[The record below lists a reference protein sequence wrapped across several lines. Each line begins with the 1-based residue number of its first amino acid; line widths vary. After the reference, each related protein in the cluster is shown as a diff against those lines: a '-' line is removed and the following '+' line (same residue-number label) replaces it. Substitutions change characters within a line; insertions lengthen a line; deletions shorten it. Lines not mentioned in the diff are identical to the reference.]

1 MPLARTIDVINEA
14 RGRGAAAGAFEPYTV
29 EQIQATVLAAQ
40 DEGRGII
47 LQLWSEVLET
57 WGFALLTSLISNL
70 AADVDVPVA
79 IHLDHALEEDLV
91 WTALDNGFTGVMFDG
106 SKLPYEENVQRTR
119 VVVDRARGYGAAVEA
134 ELGIINF
141 MADYATPEE
150 ARAAVA
156 TMLTSPEQAQDFVE
170 RTGIDVLA
178 PAIGSIHGC
187 PLPAADL
194 DIPRIA
200 AIAEITGL
208 PLALHGGSGVK
219 EEDLA
224 AAIHAG
230 ICKVNVDAEVR
241 GRYIRSLK
249 GVVGAIGTTDAP
261 DHVVLARYPRVVRD
275 EIRSAVRRRIGLLQ
289 VATANDLG

>member
-14 RGRGAAAGAFEPYTV
+14 RSRGAAAGAFEPYTV
-29 EQIQATVLAAQ
+29 EQIEATVWAAQ
-40 DEGRGII
+40 DEGRGVI

-57 WGFALLTSLISNL
+57 WGFKLLTSLINGL

-79 IHLDHALEEDLV
+79 VHLDHALQEDLV
-91 WTALDNGFTGVMFDG
+91 WQALDHGFTGVMFDG
-106 SKLPYEENVQRTR
+106 SKLPYEENVTRTVA
-119 VVVDRARGYGAAVEA
+119 VVNRARGYGAAVEA

-141 MADYATPEE
+141 MADYATAEE

-156 TMLTSPEQAQDFVE
+156 TMLTPPGQALDFVE

-208 PLALHGGSGVK
+208 PLALHGGSGVR

-224 AAIHAG
+224 AAIQAG
-230 ICKVNVDAEVR
+230 ISKVNVDAEVR

-249 GVVGAIGTTDAP
+249 GVVGSIGTTDAP

-275 EIRSAVRRRIGLLQ
+275 EVRSAVRRRIRLLQ
-289 VATANDLG
+289 VDTPLDPD